1 MNTHLEQIRAMGG
14 LWKGGTQQ
22 QQQQQAGAQAQGGSS
37 QASMSALVAAKMG
50 LTPPAPIDNGA
61 MTDAQFAA
69 QMKAISN
76 MNFSTPPAPVTPGT
90 YSQGITTAPV
100 AAATMTTGGNVSSV

>member
-1 MNTHLEQIRAMGG
+1 MNGHIEQIRAMGG

-22 QQQQQAGAQAQGGSS
+22 QQQTGTQAQDGSS
-37 QASMSALVAAKMG
+37 RAGMSALVAAKMG
-50 LTPPAPIDNGA
+50 LAPSAPIDTGA

-76 MNFSTPPAPVTPGT
+76 MNFSTPPAPVSPGA

-100 AAATMTTGGNVSSV
+100 AAASMTTGGNVSSV